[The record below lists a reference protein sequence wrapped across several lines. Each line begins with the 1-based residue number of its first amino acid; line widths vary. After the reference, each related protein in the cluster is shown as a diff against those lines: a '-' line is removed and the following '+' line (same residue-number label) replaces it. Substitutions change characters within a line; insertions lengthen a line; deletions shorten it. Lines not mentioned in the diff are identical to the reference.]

1 MADKD
6 KTLSEAIDHIRIETL
21 ERRIDHLETI
31 LGLSNDVDL
40 RAVFKVTREAR
51 ASVGSDGKSDLQRY
65 KERRGKGE
73 EERELDQDTL
83 ISAYMLDIVH

>member
-40 RAVFKVTREAR
+40 RAVFKVTRE
-51 ASVGSDGKSDLQRY
+51 
-65 KERRGKGE
+65 
-73 EERELDQDTL
+73 
-83 ISAYMLDIVH
+83 

>member
-1 MADKD
+1 MADND

-21 ERRIDHLETI
+21 ERRLDHLETI

-40 RAVFKVTREAR
+40 RAVFKITREAR
-51 ASVGSDGKSDLQRY
+51 ASVDSDGKTDLQRY

-73 EERELDQDTL
+73 EERESDQDTL

>member
-51 ASVGSDGKSDLQRY
+51 ESVGSDGKSDLQRY
-65 KERRGKGE
+65 KERRGKWE
-73 EERELDQDTL
+73 EERESDQDTL
-83 ISAYMLDIVH
+83 ISFHMLDIVH